1 MEANNITAMRE
12 ALKKIEKLNHFDLGC
27 IRSKRRRDEFDA
39 RILEIEKTV
48 RAALATPARNCD
60 VGAPAEAHMAFQR
73 FCRGNYRPGYAAA
86 GLDGCD
92 DCELCEVK
100 NKNGEDA
107 CPFWWLLAPAK
118 PETKGDANAI

>member
-1 MEANNITAMRE
+1 MEAMMEASNGVTLRETMVKIKNIADDYEQCGTGKAGP
-12 ALKKIEKLNHFDLGC
+12 LNAIYDLAC
-27 IRSKRRRDEFDA
+27 
-39 RILEIEKTV
+39 
-48 RAALATPARNCD
+48 AALATPARNCD
-60 VGAPAEAHMAFQR
+60 VGIPAEAHIAFRR

-100 NKNGEDA
+100 NESGEDA

-118 PETKGDANAI
+118 SETKGDANGKV